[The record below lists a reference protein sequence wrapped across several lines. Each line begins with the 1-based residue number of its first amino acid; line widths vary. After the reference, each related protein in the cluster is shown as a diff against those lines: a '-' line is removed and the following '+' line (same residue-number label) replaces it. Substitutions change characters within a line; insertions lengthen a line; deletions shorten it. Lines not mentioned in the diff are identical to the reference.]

1 MIEYRCNYYDRN
13 GNFENGP
20 SRNTVHTPRSL
31 AIGKTAPVVRRAG
44 NKWRKYMSK
53 TVFVTGGTRGIGK
66 ACAATFLKKGYN
78 VIITYEKSDDIARE
92 MEQEYSPNLM
102 AIKCDVANAQE
113 MKQAFEKVTKTFGGV
128 DILINN
134 AGISDQ
140 KMLCDVTEE
149 EWDRMFDVN
158 VKGMFNTVKEAMPH
172 MIHQKNGKIINISSI
187 WGMVGASCEVAYSAS
202 KAAVIGFTK
211 ALAKELGP
219 SGICV
224 NCVAPG
230 VIDTDM
236 NKIHGEDVMEELK
249 EETPLGKIGTTEDVA
264 RVIEFLA
271 SDKADFITGQVISPN
286 GGFVI

>member
-1 MIEYRCNYYDRN
+1 M
-13 GNFENGP
+13 
-20 SRNTVHTPRSL
+20 L
-31 AIGKTAPVVRRAG
+31 
-44 NKWRKYMSK
+44 K
-53 TVFVTGGTRGIGK
+53 TVFITGATRGIGRK
-66 ACAATFLKKGYN
+66 CADIFWKKGYN
-78 VIITYEKSDDIARE
+78 VAITYEKSEDLACE
-92 MEQEYSPNLM
+92 MTKKYTSRFL
-102 AIKCDVANAQE
+102 AIKCDVADSSKVKA
-113 MKQAFEKVTKTFGGV
+113 AFESVKVYFGGV

-149 EWDRMFDVN
+149 EWDRMFAVN
-158 VKGMFNTVKEAMPH
+158 VKGMFNTAKMAMPH
-172 MIHQKNGKIINISSI
+172 MINKSKGKIINISSI

-202 KAAVIGFTK
+202 KAAIIGFTK

-236 NKIHGEDVMEELK
+236 NRMHGDDVMNELK

-264 RVIEFLA
+264 RVVEFLA
-271 SDKADFITGQVISPN
+271 SDEADFITGQVISPN